1 MISVDALLFR
11 LGDHRL
17 AIELDLV
24 SSVLDPEEARGMNRL
39 DPRPYLRPELGRRA
53 VPPEHRDPARVGLL
67 NISGPPMVLVLGEVL
82 GAETVTRRD
91 LLDLPGWLVDFA
103 PKILKPGCLLID
115 QKVVW
120 ILDLDTLTKK
130 FLF

>member
-1 MISVDALLFR
+1 MKSVDALLFR

-24 SSVLDPEEARGMNRL
+24 SSVLDPDEARGMNRL
-39 DPRPYLRPELGRRA
+39 DPRPYLIPELGRRA
-53 VPPEHRDPARVGLL
+53 IPSEHRDPARVGLL
-67 NISGPPMVLVLGEVL
+67 NIAGPPMVLVLGEVL
-82 GAETVTRRD
+82 GAETVTRRE
-91 LLDLPGWLVDFA
+91 LLELPSWLASFA
-103 PKILKPGCLLID
+103 PQVLKPGCLIID

-120 ILDLDTLTKK
+120 LIDLDTLTKQ